1 MADVAAAG
9 MKVVGSLL
17 EMEGHNQAG
26 EAARVAGRRR
36 NVAAQFEAEQLE
48 QQAGQSVAA
57 SQRTALEEKR
67 KADLV
72 ASRALALAAASG
84 GGASDTSVVKIIAD
98 LKGEG
103 SYRSAVALYRGEE
116 QARKLRMAGKA
127 KRYEGALAEESGI
140 QEQAGHEIAG
150 MASLFTGGSS
160 LYGRYGAGGPGPG
173 TSGSGLVSEMVPGQ
187 FSTVNSAYG

>member
-1 MADVAAAG
+1 MAEVAAAG

-17 EMEGHNQAG
+17 EFEGHQQAG
-26 EAARVAGRRR
+26 QAARITGQRR

-48 QQAGQSVAA
+48 QQAGQSIAA
-57 SQRTALEEKR
+57 SQRTALEERR

-72 ASRALALAAASG
+72 ASRALALAGASG
-84 GGASDTSVVKIIAD
+84 AGASDGNVVKIIAD

-103 SYRSAVALYRGEE
+103 SYRATVALYRGEE

-127 KRYEGALAEESGI
+127 KRYEGAMAEQLGLD
-140 QEQAGHEIAG
+140 EQHGHEIAG

-160 LYGRYGAGGPGPG
+160 LAGRYGDGGPPPPLGQ
-173 TSGSGLVSEMVPGQ
+173 EMVAGQ
-187 FSTVNSAYG
+187 YSLGNPSYG